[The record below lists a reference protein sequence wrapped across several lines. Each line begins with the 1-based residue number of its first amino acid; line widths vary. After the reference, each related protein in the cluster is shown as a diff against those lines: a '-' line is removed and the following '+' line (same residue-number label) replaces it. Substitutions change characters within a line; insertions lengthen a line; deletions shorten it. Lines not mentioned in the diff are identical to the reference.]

1 MTAPVTKVT
10 ELVGHYEVHWDDG
23 PRLVLERP
31 YRAVTAEDLVPD
43 GIEGKRGRFVVT
55 VEFLE
60 ET

>member
-1 MTAPVTKVT
+1 MT